1 MIGNLM
7 SRMGMAEKLSIPQL
21 QQAIQNGT
29 LPAYVGV
36 PLLQQKIQ
44 QAKQAQSLMAQ
55 PQPTI
60 AQQVMGEAQ
69 GIEQAQSNLPAEGFA
84 PGGIVGMDGDEYAG
98 GGMVAFANRGLVDD
112 DTDEDDI
119 EDYYDEKDLQSALDA
134 APEGISSINLT
145 QAEQQYGIN
154 PENKKPIGIEA
165 LRAHVIKKESGG
177 RDFDEKGNPLTS
189 KKGAKYAMQVMEATA
204 KDPGFGIK
212 PAKSDSPEEYNR
224 VGNQLLSAL
233 YDKYQDPRLAAAAYN
248 WGTGNVDKWLS
259 SGKGIDALP
268 GETQKYIAGLAHGGA
283 VKHFDGKSG
292 SDVKDPYADNPAMQR
307 ILANDKAVS
316 SGIDFGELGQLRSY
330 NPMLKLYDAYNTLIG
345 NPWKRFISESPE
357 EQKAS
362 SWDVAK
368 EARTGDRPMFSD
380 RPEDVERTKKN
391 VEEAKKAAE
400 VRKVEEK
407 KKADAAKAANAP
419 PPPPAPAAEPPA
431 PSPAVEPP
439 VAPPSPPSSGT
450 QAEKSDWD
458 KYMERLTTG
467 YDEIAK
473 QKEQDKYLA
482 LLQAGLGMMGGTSPF
497 AAANIG
503 KGASSGLE
511 YLAAANKAT
520 AAERAALDKALGQS
534 LYRKELMKGAAG
546 QREATL
552 LEKKEANLDRTI
564 SGIERLAKDR
574 ALAAL
579 RANNLIG
586 LDTPPETIAA
596 MTAEWANKELAAN
609 KRYRSLYKERYGE
622 DYTLPTA
629 GNLTADQ
636 LALLDKY
643 KKK

>member
-1 MIGNLM
+1 MIGSLM

-29 LPAYVGV
+29 IPAYVGV
-36 PLLQQKIQ
+36 PLLQQKVQ
-44 QAKQAQSLMAQ
+44 EQKQAQMSMMGQAGQ
-55 PQPTI
+55 QPTI

-84 PGGIVGMDGDEYAG
+84 PGGIINYAG

-112 DTDEDDI
+112 DTDDDDI
-119 EDYYDEKDLQSALDA
+119 EDYYDQKELIDALEALPD
-134 APEGISSINLT
+134 GVNLT
-145 QAEQQYGIN
+145 QAEQEFGIK
-154 PENKKPIGIEA
+154 PESKLSGIEA
-165 LRAHVIKKESGG
+165 LRSHVISKESGG
-177 RDFDEKGNPLTS
+177 RNFDEKGNPLTS

-224 VGNQLLSAL
+224 VGDELLSAL
-233 YDKYQDPRLAAAAYN
+233 FRKYQDPKLAAAAYN
-248 WGTGNVDKWLS
+248 WGTGNVDRWLS

-283 VKHFDGKSG
+283 VKHFDGKTG
-292 SDVKDPYADNPAMQR
+292 SNVEDPYADNPAMKR
-307 ILANDKAVS
+307 ILANQEAVNQ
-316 SGIDFGELGQLRSY
+316 GIDFGAFGKLSSY
-330 NPMLKLYDAYNTLIG
+330 DPFQMGWKAYNQYIG
-345 NPWKRFISESPE
+345 DPWKRFISQSPE
-357 EQKAS
+357 EQKAE

-368 EARTGDRPMFSD
+368 EARTGERPLFVD

-400 VRKVEEK
+400 VRKKEEAK
-407 KKADAAKAANAP
+407 KKEDAAKAANAP
-419 PPPPAPAAEPPA
+419 PPAPATEPPT
-431 PSPAVEPP
+431 PPTEGGDKNEPP
-439 VAPPSPPSSGT
+439 VAPPASPAS
-450 QAEKSDWD
+450 AEQTAWD
-458 KYMERLTTG
+458 KYLERLNTG
-467 YDEIAK
+467 YDELAK

-520 AAERAALDKALGQS
+520 AAERAALDKALGQG

-552 LEKKEANLDRTI
+552 QEKKEANLDRTI

-574 ALAAL
+574 AIAAL

-609 KRYRSLYKERYGE
+609 KRYRNLYKERYGE
-622 DYTLPTA
+622 EYTLPTA
-629 GNLTADQ
+629 GNLSADQ
-636 LALLDKY
+636 QALLDKY